1 MCAISKATLVAFWQ
15 THPASKHALQ
25 TWFEDASRAAW
36 RSPQDIKLRYAS
48 ASFVSSNRVVF
59 NIKGNDYRLVV
70 AVAYR
75 FGAVYVK
82 FLGTHKQ
89 YDAVDAITVE
99 SSS

>member
-1 MCAISKATLVAFWQ
+1 MRVISKATLVEFW
-15 THPASKHALQ
+15 HKYPASKHALQ
-25 TWFEDASRAAW
+25 TWFEDASRAEW

-48 ASFVSSNRVVF
+48 ASFISSNRVVF
-59 NIKGNDYRLVV
+59 NIKGNDYRLVA

-89 YDAVDAITVE
+89 YDAVDAATVE
-99 SSS
+99 SQL

>member
-1 MCAISKATLVAFWQ
+1 MRVIAKATLVEFWQ
-15 THPASKHALQ
+15 THPAAKHALQ
-25 TWFEDASRAAW
+25 TWFEDASRAKW
-36 RSPQDIKLRYAS
+36 QSPQDIKLRYAS

-59 NIKGNDYRLVV
+59 NIKGNDYCLIV

-89 YDAVDAITVE
+89 YDAVDAATVE
-99 SSS
+99 S

>member
-1 MCAISKATLVAFWQ
+1 MRVISKSTLVEFWLV
-15 THPASKHALQ
+15 HPAPKHALQ
-25 TWFEDASRAAW
+25 TWYEDASRAAW

-75 FGAVYVK
+75 FGAVYIK

-89 YDAVDAITVE
+89 YDAVDAATVE
-99 SSS
+99 S